1 MTEIRTR
8 FAPSPTGFMHVGS
21 VRTALFAFL
30 VARQNNGSFILRLE
44 DTDKAREVEGSR
56 EHLIKS
62 LKALNLAYDEGPDI
76 GGNYAPYVQSERLD
90 IYRRYA
96 QQLIDAGLAYADPY
110 TPAELQAFR
119 EQAQAE
125 KRAFRYRDH
134 RPENPPAWDGTMPLR
149 FRSTPKSYTYHDEVM
164 GDFTTSPEVIDDLIL
179 FKSDG
184 YPTYNF
190 AHIVDDAEMHIT
202 HVIRGQEF
210 ISSMP
215 NFLALYEALGLER
228 PIFAHL
234 PHIMNE
240 QGNKKLGKRD
250 GAKDTLDYL
259 RDGYLPE
266 TLDSFIATLGWND
279 GTEQEVFTMD
289 ELIAKFSLDRVQRS
303 GARFDEKRLLWMN
316 GQMIRSLELDDLYD
330 RVADYW
336 SPAAAQ
342 HPADYR
348 KRVLALA
355 HDRLKTLQDLPTL
368 TNYFFEEP
376 ARDDALIANNKQ
388 LRKLSDDERT
398 ELLRATHQALAS
410 LNNWTADNIQTALNQ
425 LLETTGQK
433 PGILFSLI
441 RIVVTWAPFSPQLND
456 TLALLGRD
464 RTLARIDA
472 YLAA

>member
-1 MTEIRTR
+1 
-8 FAPSPTGFMHVGS
+8 
-21 VRTALFAFL
+21 
-30 VARQNNGSFILRLE
+30 
-44 DTDKAREVEGSR
+44 
-56 EHLIKS
+56 
-62 LKALNLAYDEGPDI
+62 
-76 GGNYAPYVQSERLD
+76 
-90 IYRRYA
+90 
-96 QQLIDAGLAYADPY
+96 
-110 TPAELQAFR
+110 
-119 EQAQAE
+119 
-125 KRAFRYRDH
+125 
-134 RPENPPAWDGTMPLR
+134 
-149 FRSTPKSYTYHDEVM
+149 
-164 GDFTTSPEVIDDLIL
+164 
-179 FKSDG
+179 
-184 YPTYNF
+184 
-190 AHIVDDAEMHIT
+190 
-202 HVIRGQEF
+202 
-210 ISSMP
+210 
-215 NFLALYEALGLER
+215 
-228 PIFAHL
+228 
-234 PHIMNE
+234 
-240 QGNKKLGKRD
+240 
-250 GAKDTLDYL
+250 
-259 RDGYLPE
+259 
-266 TLDSFIATLGWND
+266 
-279 GTEQEVFTMD
+279 MD

-342 HPADYR
+342 HPEDYC

-355 HDRLKTLQDLPTL
+355 HDRLKTLRDLPTL

-410 LNNWTADNIQTALNQ
+410 LDNWIADNIQTALNQ

-472 YLAA
+472 YLTA